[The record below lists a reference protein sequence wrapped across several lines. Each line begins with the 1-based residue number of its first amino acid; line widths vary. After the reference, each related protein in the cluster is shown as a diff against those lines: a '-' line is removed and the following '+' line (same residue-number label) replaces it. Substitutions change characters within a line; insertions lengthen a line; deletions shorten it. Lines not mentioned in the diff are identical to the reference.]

1 MVELPAWHGYVT
13 CQPRPVVKKDVYS
26 MFNPILDPS
35 GCMKPPVS
43 INDAITQLQKNLKF
57 VQVKHVLT
65 NRRT

>member
-1 MVELPAWHGYVT
+1 
-13 CQPRPVVKKDVYS
+13 

-43 INDAITQLQKNLKF
+43 INDTITQLQKNLKF

-65 NRRT
+65 NSRTYMSMQVTYSCGQK